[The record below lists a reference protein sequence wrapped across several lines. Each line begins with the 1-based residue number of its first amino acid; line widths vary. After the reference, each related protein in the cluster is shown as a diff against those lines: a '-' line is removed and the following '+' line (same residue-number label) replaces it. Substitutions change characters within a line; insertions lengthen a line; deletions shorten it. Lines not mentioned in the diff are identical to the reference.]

1 MTLTNSK
8 FSSIQEFKPFLSIMT
23 TKMPLSWLVT
33 PVSEKVLSCLS
44 WADPNSLW
52 SMMVSNQHLI
62 TLDNRKLKLVMKNIH
77 KLQSPLKSS
86 SIKWRFM
93 TVLGSKIIKV
103 KNTKYQ
109 TLSLSKDYWI
119 CTKTLNWSLWL
130 MSHISVRPEQISC
143 PN

>member
-1 MTLTNSK
+1 
-8 FSSIQEFKPFLSIMT
+8 
-23 TKMPLSWLVT
+23 
-33 PVSEKVLSCLS
+33 
-44 WADPNSLW
+44 
-52 SMMVSNQHLI
+52 MMVSNQHLI
-62 TLDNRKLKLVMKNIH
+62 TLDNPKLKSVMKNIH

-109 TLSLSKDYWI
+109 ILSLSKDYWI
-119 CTKTLNWSLWL
+119 FTKTLNWSLWL

-143 PN
+143 PNWSETYTKHSKLSMTSKKVCWWSSTEQEGTILLKTIKNKSRKWSC